1 MKNYSHYLTI
11 LLCLSLTI
19 SCNKTYDEPPV
30 IEIPEGTRIYI
41 SDLKDMFTGSP
52 ITLDSNYSIFGNIT
66 CEETNGNFY
75 KEAYMQDQSGAIK
88 LKLDAS
94 GGLYIGDSVRVSLN
108 GITMSEYGDLIQL
121 ENISVDEQ
129 IVKIATD
136 RFVSPYNTTIDNL
149 DIEDDQSRLIKLDSV
164 EFESTNL
171 TYADAINLATGER
184 YLKDCYENSI
194 LVRTSGYANFA
205 DDTVASGKGS
215 IIGIFTRYGATKQ
228 FIIRDI
234 NEVNM
239 EGDRCDGSS
248 GSGGG
253 SGNYILNKDF
263 SDGSITSGGWLNFW
277 SGTNPNIG
285 EWEIFTTFGS
295 NGDVAKAS
303 NYFDN
308 DPTDNVPGENF
319 ECVSWFVSPSF
330 DLTGTSSPY
339 LVFDNCTRYNGPGLE
354 LYISFNYDGTS
365 DPSQQGTWTSLTEYV
380 PTWDTDDGTWDLVSS
395 GSIDLTTFITNN
407 LNIAFKYI
415 GTNSDGATWELDNII
430 IND

>member
-1 MKNYSHYLTI
+1 MKNYSYYLTI
-11 LLCLSLTI
+11 LLCLGLTI

-30 IEIPEGTRIYI
+30 IEIPEGTRISI

-52 ITLDSNYSIFGNIT
+52 ITLDSNYSINGNIT

-75 KEAYMQDQSGAIK
+75 KEAYIQDLSGAIK

-108 GITMSEYGDLIQL
+108 GVTMSEYGDLIQL
-121 ENISVDEQ
+121 DNISVDEQ

-136 RFVSPYNTTIDNL
+136 RFVTPYTTSINNL
-149 DIEDDQSRLIKLDSV
+149 NIEDDQSRLIKLDSV
-164 EFESTNL
+164 EFQSTNV
-171 TYADAINLATGER
+171 TYADAVNLATGER
-184 YLKDCYENSI
+184 YLNDCNGNSI

-234 NEVNM
+234 TEVNM
-239 EGDRCDGSS
+239 EGDRCGGSS
-248 GSGGG
+248 GGGGG

-263 SDGSITSGGWLNFW
+263 NDGSVTSGGWGSFW
-277 SGTNPNIG
+277 SGTTTTENWG
-285 EWEIFTTFGS
+285 EWGIFG
-295 NGDVAKAS
+295 GDVAAAS
-303 NYFDN
+303 NFDIN
-308 DPTDNVPGENF
+308 TFTNYACE
-319 ECVSWFVSPSF
+319 SWLVSPSF

-339 LVFDNCTRYNGPGLE
+339 LVFDNVTRYNGPGLE
-354 LYISFNYDGTS
+354 LYISSNYDGSS
-365 DPSQQGTWTSLTEYV
+365 DPSQQGSWLNITSYV
-380 PTWDTDDGTWDLVSS
+380 PNWDTDSGDWSFVSS
-395 GSIDLTTFITNN
+395 GNIDLTPFISSN

-415 GTNSDGATWELDNII
+415 GTNADGATWELDNII
-430 IND
+430 VND

>member
-1 MKNYSHYLTI
+1 MKNHTHYLPI
-11 LLCLSLTI
+11 LLCLSLFI

-30 IEIPEGTRIYI
+30 VEIPEGTRISI

-52 ITLDSNYSIFGNIT
+52 ITLDSNYSIYGNIT

-75 KEAYMQDQSGAIK
+75 KEAYIQDLSGAIK

-121 ENISVDEQ
+121 DNISVDEQ

-136 RFVSPYNTTIDNL
+136 RFVTPYTTSIINL
-149 DIEDDQSRLIKLDSV
+149 NIEDDQSRLIKLDSV
-164 EFESTNL
+164 EFESTNV

-184 YLKDCYENSI
+184 YLNDCYGNSI

-215 IIGIFTRYGATKQ
+215 IIGIFTRFRDDKQ
-228 FIIRDI
+228 LIIRDI
-234 NEVNM
+234 NEVVM
-239 EGDRCDGSS
+239 DGDRCGGSS
-248 GSGGG
+248 GGGGG

-277 SGTNPNIG
+277 SGASSNIG
-285 EWEIFTTFGS
+285 EWEIYTTFGA
-295 NGDVAKAS
+295 NAEVAKAS
-303 NYFDN
+303 NYSN
-308 DPTDNVPGENF
+308 SSNYACE
-319 ECVSWFVSPSF
+319 SWLVSPSF

-354 LYISFNYDGTS
+354 LYISSNYDGTS
-365 DPSQQGTWTSLTEYV
+365 DPSQQGNWLNITSYV
-380 PTWDTDDGTWDLVSS
+380 PNWDTDDQTWDLVSS
-395 GSIDLTTFITNN
+395 GNIDLAPFISNN
-407 LNIAFKYI
+407 LSIAFKYI
-415 GTNSDGATWELDNII
+415 GTNTDGATWEVDNIVV
-430 IND
+430 ND

>member
-1 MKNYSHYLTI
+1 MKNYSYYLTI
-11 LLCLSLTI
+11 LLCLGLTI

-30 IEIPEGTRIYI
+30 IEIPEGTRISI

-52 ITLDSNYSIFGNIT
+52 ITLDSNYSINGNIT

-75 KEAYMQDQSGAIK
+75 KEAYIQDLSGAIK

-108 GITMSEYGDLIQL
+108 GVTMSEYGDLIQL
-121 ENISVDEQ
+121 DNISVDEQ

-136 RFVSPYNTTIDNL
+136 RFVTPYTTSINNL
-149 DIEDDQSRLIKLDSV
+149 NIEDDQSRLIKLDSV
-164 EFESTNL
+164 EFQSINV
-171 TYADAINLATGER
+171 TYADAVNLATGER
-184 YLKDCYENSI
+184 YLNDCNGNSI

-234 NEVNM
+234 TEVNM
-239 EGDRCDGSS
+239 EGDRCGGSS
-248 GSGGG
+248 GGGGG

-263 SDGSITSGGWLNFW
+263 NDGSVTSGGWGSFW
-277 SGTNPNIG
+277 SGTTTTENWG
-285 EWEIFTTFGS
+285 EWGIFG
-295 NGDVAKAS
+295 GDVAAAS
-303 NYFDN
+303 NFDIN
-308 DPTDNVPGENF
+308 TFTNYACE
-319 ECVSWFVSPSF
+319 SWLVSPSF

-339 LVFDNCTRYNGPGLE
+339 LVFDNVTRYNGPGLE
-354 LYISFNYDGTS
+354 LYISSNYDGSS
-365 DPSQQGTWTSLTEYV
+365 DPSQQGSWLNITSYV
-380 PTWDTDDGTWDLVSS
+380 PNWDTDSGDWSFVSS
-395 GSIDLTTFITNN
+395 GNIDLTPFISSN

-415 GTNSDGATWELDNII
+415 GTNADGATWELDNII
-430 IND
+430 VND

>member
-1 MKNYSHYLTI
+1 MKNYSHYFTI
-11 LLCLSLTI
+11 LLCLGFTI

-30 IEIPEGTRIYI
+30 IEIPEGTRISI

-52 ITLDSNYSIFGNIT
+52 ITLDSNYSIYGNIT

-75 KEAYMQDQSGAIK
+75 KEAYMQDLSGAIK

-108 GITMSEYGDLIQL
+108 GVTMSEYGDLIQL
-121 ENISVDEQ
+121 DNISVDEQ

-136 RFVSPYNTTIDNL
+136 RFVTPYTTSINNL
-149 DIEDDQSRLIKLDSV
+149 NIEDDQSRLIKLDSV
-164 EFESTNL
+164 EFQSINV
-171 TYADAINLATGER
+171 TYADAVNLATGER
-184 YLKDCYENSI
+184 YLNDCNGNSI

-234 NEVNM
+234 TEVNM
-239 EGDRCDGSS
+239 QGDRCGGSS
-248 GSGGG
+248 GGGGG

-263 SDGSITSGGWLNFW
+263 NDGSVTSGGWGSFW
-277 SGTNPNIG
+277 SGTTTTENWG
-285 EWEIFTTFGS
+285 EWGIFG
-295 NGDVAKAS
+295 GDVAAAS
-303 NYFDN
+303 NFDIN
-308 DPTDNVPGENF
+308 TFTNYACE
-319 ECVSWFVSPSF
+319 SWLVSPSF

-339 LVFDNCTRYNGPGLE
+339 LVFDNVTRYNGPGLE
-354 LYISFNYDGTS
+354 LYISSNYDGSS
-365 DPSQQGTWTSLTEYV
+365 DPSQQGSWLNITSYV
-380 PTWDTDDGTWDLVSS
+380 PNWDTDSGDWSFVSS
-395 GSIDLTTFITNN
+395 GNIDLTPFISNN

-415 GTNSDGATWELDNII
+415 GTNADGATWELDNII
-430 IND
+430 VND

>member
-1 MKNYSHYLTI
+1 MKNYSHFLTI
-11 LLCLSLTI
+11 LLCLGFTI

-30 IEIPEGTRIYI
+30 VEIPEGTRISI

-52 ITLDSNYSIFGNIT
+52 ITLDSNYSIYGNIT

-75 KEAYMQDQSGAIK
+75 KEAYIQDLSGAIK

-108 GITMSEYGDLIQL
+108 GVTMSEYGDLIQL
-121 ENISVDEQ
+121 DNISVDEQ

-136 RFVSPYNTTIDNL
+136 RFVTPYTTSINNL
-149 DIEDDQSRLIKLDSV
+149 NIEDDQSRLIKLDSV
-164 EFESTNL
+164 EFQSTNV
-171 TYADAINLATGER
+171 TYADAVNLATGER
-184 YLKDCYENSI
+184 YLNDCDGNSI

-234 NEVNM
+234 TEVNM
-239 EGDRCDGSS
+239 EGDRCGGSS
-248 GSGGG
+248 GGGGG

-263 SDGSITSGGWLNFW
+263 NDGSVTSGGWGSFW
-277 SGTNPNIG
+277 SGTTTTENWG
-285 EWEIFTTFGS
+285 EWGIFG
-295 NGDVAKAS
+295 GDVAAAS
-303 NYFDN
+303 NFDIN
-308 DPTDNVPGENF
+308 TFTNYACE
-319 ECVSWFVSPSF
+319 SWLVSPSF

-339 LVFDNCTRYNGPGLE
+339 LVFDNVTRYNGPGLE
-354 LYISFNYDGTS
+354 LYISSNYDGSS
-365 DPSQQGTWTSLTEYV
+365 DPSQQGSWLNITSYV
-380 PTWDTDDGTWDLVSS
+380 PNWDTDSGDWSFVSS
-395 GSIDLTTFITNN
+395 GNIDLTPFISNN

-415 GTNSDGATWELDNII
+415 GTNADGATWELDNII
-430 IND
+430 VND

>member
-11 LLCLSLTI
+11 LLCLGFTI

-30 IEIPEGTRIYI
+30 IEIPEGTRISI

-52 ITLDSNYSIFGNIT
+52 ITLDSNYSINGNIT

-75 KEAYMQDQSGAIK
+75 KEAYIQDLSGAIK

-108 GITMSEYGDLIQL
+108 GVTMSEYGDLIQL
-121 ENISVDEQ
+121 DNISVDEQ

-136 RFVSPYNTTIDNL
+136 RFVTPYTTSINNL
-149 DIEDDQSRLIKLDSV
+149 NIEDDQSRLIKLDSV
-164 EFESTNL
+164 EFQSINV
-171 TYADAINLATGER
+171 TYADAVNLATGER
-184 YLKDCYENSI
+184 YLNDCNGNSI

-234 NEVNM
+234 TEVNM
-239 EGDRCDGSS
+239 EGDRCGGSS
-248 GSGGG
+248 GGGGG

-263 SDGSITSGGWLNFW
+263 NDGSVTSGGWGSFW
-277 SGTNPNIG
+277 SGTTTTENWG
-285 EWEIFTTFGS
+285 EWGIFG
-295 NGDVAKAS
+295 GDVAAAS
-303 NYFDN
+303 NFDIN
-308 DPTDNVPGENF
+308 TFTNYACE
-319 ECVSWFVSPSF
+319 SWLVSPSF

-339 LVFDNCTRYNGPGLE
+339 LVFDNVTRYNGPGLE
-354 LYISFNYDGTS
+354 LYISSNYDGSS
-365 DPSQQGTWTSLTEYV
+365 DPSQQGSWLNITSYV
-380 PTWDTDDGTWDLVSS
+380 PNWDTDSGDWSFVSS
-395 GSIDLTTFITNN
+395 GNIDLTPFISNN

-415 GTNSDGATWELDNII
+415 GTNADGATWELDNII
-430 IND
+430 VND

>member
-1 MKNYSHYLTI
+1 MKNHTHYLPI
-11 LLCLSLTI
+11 LLCLSLFI

-30 IEIPEGTRIYI
+30 VEIPEGTRISI

-52 ITLDSNYSIFGNIT
+52 ITLDSNYSIYGNIT

-75 KEAYMQDQSGAIK
+75 KEAYIQDLSGAIK

-121 ENISVDEQ
+121 DNISVDEQ

-136 RFVSPYNTTIDNL
+136 RFVTPYTTSIINL
-149 DIEDDQSRLIKLDSV
+149 NIEDDQSRLIKLDSV
-164 EFESTNL
+164 EFESTNV

-184 YLKDCYENSI
+184 YLNDCYGNSI

-239 EGDRCDGSS
+239 EGDRCGGSS
-248 GSGGG
+248 GGGGG

-263 SDGSITSGGWLNFW
+263 NDGSVTSGGWGSFW
-277 SGTNPNIG
+277 SGTTTTENWG
-285 EWEIFTTFGS
+285 EWGIFG
-295 NGDVAKAS
+295 GDVAAAS
-303 NYFDN
+303 NFDIN
-308 DPTDNVPGENF
+308 TFTNYACE
-319 ECVSWFVSPSF
+319 SWLVSPSF

-339 LVFDNCTRYNGPGLE
+339 LVFDNVTRYNGPGLE
-354 LYISFNYDGTS
+354 LYISSNYDGS
-365 DPSQQGTWTSLTEYV
+365 SNPSQQGNWLNITSYV
-380 PTWDTDDGTWDLVSS
+380 PNWDTDSGDWSFVSS
-395 GSIDLTTFITNN
+395 GNIDLTPFISSN

-415 GTNSDGATWELDNII
+415 GTNTDGATWELDNII
-430 IND
+430 VND

>member
-11 LLCLSLTI
+11 LLCLGFTI

-30 IEIPEGTRIYI
+30 VEIPEGTIISI

-52 ITLDSNYSIFGNIT
+52 ITLDSNYSIYGNIT

-75 KEAYMQDQSGAIK
+75 KEAYIQDLSGAIK

-94 GGLYIGDSVRVSLN
+94 GGLYIGDSIRVSLN
-108 GITMSEYGDLIQL
+108 GVTMSEYGDLIQL
-121 ENISVDEQ
+121 DNISVDEQ

-136 RFVSPYNTTIDNL
+136 RFVTPYTTSINNL
-149 DIEDDQSRLIKLDSV
+149 NIEDDQSRLIKLDSV
-164 EFESTNL
+164 EFQSTNV

-184 YLKDCYENSI
+184 YLNDCDGNSI

-234 NEVNM
+234 TEVNM
-239 EGDRCDGSS
+239 EGDRCGGSS
-248 GSGGG
+248 GGGGG

-263 SDGSITSGGWLNFW
+263 NDGSVTSGGWGSFW
-277 SGTNPNIG
+277 SGTTTTENWG
-285 EWEIFTTFGS
+285 EWGIFG
-295 NGDVAKAS
+295 GDVAAAS
-303 NYFDN
+303 NFDIN
-308 DPTDNVPGENF
+308 TFTNYACE
-319 ECVSWFVSPSF
+319 SWLVSPSF

-339 LVFDNCTRYNGPGLE
+339 LVFDNVTRYNGPGLE
-354 LYISFNYDGTS
+354 LYISSNYDGSS
-365 DPSQQGTWTSLTEYV
+365 DPSQQGTWLNITSYV
-380 PTWDTDDGTWDLVSS
+380 PNWDTDSGDWSFVSS
-395 GSIDLTTFITNN
+395 GNIDLTPFISSN

-415 GTNSDGATWELDNII
+415 GTNADGATWELDNII
-430 IND
+430 VND

>member
-1 MKNYSHYLTI
+1 MKNYSHFLTI
-11 LLCLSLTI
+11 LLCLGFTI

-30 IEIPEGTRIYI
+30 VEIPEGTRISI

-52 ITLDSNYSIFGNIT
+52 ITLDSNYSIYGNIT

-75 KEAYMQDQSGAIK
+75 KEAYIQDLSGAIK

-94 GGLYIGDSVRVSLN
+94 GGLYIGDSIRVSLN
-108 GITMSEYGDLIQL
+108 GVTMSEYGDLIQL
-121 ENISVDEQ
+121 DNISVDEQ

-136 RFVSPYNTTIDNL
+136 RFVTPYTTSINNL
-149 DIEDDQSRLIKLDSV
+149 NIEDDQSRLIKLDSV
-164 EFESTNL
+164 EFQSTNV

-184 YLKDCYENSI
+184 YLNDCDGNSI

-234 NEVNM
+234 TEVNM
-239 EGDRCDGSS
+239 EGDRCGGSS
-248 GSGGG
+248 GGGGG

-263 SDGSITSGGWLNFW
+263 NDGSVTSGGWGSFW
-277 SGTNPNIG
+277 SGTTTTENWG
-285 EWEIFTTFGS
+285 EWGIFG
-295 NGDVAKAS
+295 GDVAAAS
-303 NYFDN
+303 NFDIN
-308 DPTDNVPGENF
+308 TFTNYACE
-319 ECVSWFVSPSF
+319 SWLVSPSF

-339 LVFDNCTRYNGPGLE
+339 LVFDNVTRYNGPGLE
-354 LYISFNYDGTS
+354 LYISSNYDGSS
-365 DPSQQGTWTSLTEYV
+365 DPSQQGSWLNITSYV
-380 PTWDTDDGTWDLVSS
+380 PNWDTDSGDWSFVSS
-395 GSIDLTTFITNN
+395 GNIDLTPFISNN

-415 GTNSDGATWELDNII
+415 GTNADGATWELDNII
-430 IND
+430 VND

>member
-1 MKNYSHYLTI
+1 MKNYSHFLTI
-11 LLCLSLTI
+11 LLCLGFTI

-30 IEIPEGTRIYI
+30 VEIPEGTIISI

-52 ITLDSNYSIFGNIT
+52 ITLDSNYSIYGNIT

-75 KEAYMQDQSGAIK
+75 KEAYIQDLSGAIK

-94 GGLYIGDSVRVSLN
+94 GGLYIGDSIRVSLN
-108 GITMSEYGDLIQL
+108 GVTMSEYGDLIQL
-121 ENISVDEQ
+121 DNISVDEQ

-136 RFVSPYNTTIDNL
+136 RFVTPYTTSINNL
-149 DIEDDQSRLIKLDSV
+149 NIEDDQSRLIKLDSV
-164 EFESTNL
+164 EFQSTNV

-184 YLKDCYENSI
+184 YLNDCDGNSI

-234 NEVNM
+234 TEVNM
-239 EGDRCDGSS
+239 EGDRCGGSS
-248 GSGGG
+248 GGGGGG

-263 SDGSITSGGWLNFW
+263 NDGSVTSGGWGSFW
-277 SGTNPNIG
+277 SGTTTTENWG
-285 EWEIFTTFGS
+285 EWGIFG
-295 NGDVAKAS
+295 GDVAAAS
-303 NYFDN
+303 NFDIN
-308 DPTDNVPGENF
+308 TFTNYACE
-319 ECVSWFVSPSF
+319 SWLVSPSF

-339 LVFDNCTRYNGPGLE
+339 LVFDNVTRYNGPGLE
-354 LYISFNYDGTS
+354 LYISSNYDGSS
-365 DPSQQGTWTSLTEYV
+365 DPSQQGTWLNITSYV
-380 PTWDTDDGTWDLVSS
+380 PNWDTDSGDWSFVSS
-395 GSIDLTTFITNN
+395 GNIDLTPFISNN

-415 GTNSDGATWELDNII
+415 GTNADGATWELDNII
-430 IND
+430 VND

>member
-11 LLCLSLTI
+11 LLFLGFTI

-30 IEIPEGTRIYI
+30 LEIPEGTIISI

-52 ITLDSNYSIFGNIT
+52 ITLDSNYSIYGNIT

-75 KEAYMQDQSGAIK
+75 KEAYIQDLSGAIK

-94 GGLYIGDSVRVSLN
+94 GGLYIGDSIRVSLN
-108 GITMSEYGDLIQL
+108 GVTMSEYGDLIQL
-121 ENISVDEQ
+121 DNISVDEQ

-136 RFVSPYNTTIDNL
+136 RFVTPYTTSINNL
-149 DIEDDQSRLIKLDSV
+149 NIEDDQSRLIKLDSV
-164 EFESTNL
+164 EFQSTNV

-184 YLKDCYENSI
+184 YLNDCDGNSI

-234 NEVNM
+234 TEVNM
-239 EGDRCDGSS
+239 EGDRCGGSS
-248 GSGGG
+248 GGGGGG

-263 SDGSITSGGWLNFW
+263 NDGSVTSGGWGSFW
-277 SGTNPNIG
+277 SGTTTTENWG
-285 EWEIFTTFGS
+285 EWGIFG
-295 NGDVAKAS
+295 GDVAAAS
-303 NYFDN
+303 NFDIN
-308 DPTDNVPGENF
+308 TFTNYACE
-319 ECVSWFVSPSF
+319 SWLVSPSF

-339 LVFDNCTRYNGPGLE
+339 LVFDNVTRYNGPGLE
-354 LYISFNYDGTS
+354 LYISSNYDGSS
-365 DPSQQGTWTSLTEYV
+365 DPSQQGTWLNITSYV
-380 PTWDTDDGTWDLVSS
+380 PNWDTDSGDWSFVSS
-395 GSIDLTTFITNN
+395 GNIDLTPFISSN

-415 GTNSDGATWELDNII
+415 GTNADGATWELDNII
-430 IND
+430 VND

>member
-1 MKNYSHYLTI
+1 MKNHTHYLPI
-11 LLCLSLTI
+11 LLCLSLFI

-30 IEIPEGTRIYI
+30 VEIPEGTRISI

-52 ITLDSNYSIFGNIT
+52 ITLDSNYSIYGNIT

-75 KEAYMQDQSGAIK
+75 KEAYIQDLSGAIK

-121 ENISVDEQ
+121 DNISVDEQ

-136 RFVSPYNTTIDNL
+136 RFVTPYTTSIINL
-149 DIEDDQSRLIKLDSV
+149 NIEDDQSRLIKLDSV
-164 EFESTNL
+164 EFESTNV

-184 YLKDCYENSI
+184 YLNDCYGNSI

-239 EGDRCDGSS
+239 EGDRCGGSS
-248 GSGGG
+248 GGGGGGG

-263 SDGSITSGGWLNFW
+263 NDGSVTSGGWGSFW
-277 SGTNPNIG
+277 SGTTTTENWG
-285 EWEIFTTFGS
+285 EWGIFG
-295 NGDVAKAS
+295 GDVAAAS
-303 NYFDN
+303 NFDIN
-308 DPTDNVPGENF
+308 TFTNYACE
-319 ECVSWFVSPSF
+319 SWLVSPSF

-339 LVFDNCTRYNGPGLE
+339 LVFDNVTRYNGPGLE
-354 LYISFNYDGTS
+354 LYISSNYDGS
-365 DPSQQGTWTSLTEYV
+365 SNPSQQGNWLNITSYV
-380 PTWDTDDGTWDLVSS
+380 PNWDTDSGDWSFVSS
-395 GSIDLTTFITNN
+395 GNIDLTPFISSN

-415 GTNSDGATWELDNII
+415 GTNTDGATWELDNII
-430 IND
+430 VND

>member
-1 MKNYSHYLTI
+1 MKNHTHYLPI
-11 LLCLSLTI
+11 LLCLSLFI

-30 IEIPEGTRIYI
+30 VEIPEGTRISI

-52 ITLDSNYSIFGNIT
+52 ITLDSNYSIYGNIT

-75 KEAYMQDQSGAIK
+75 KEAYIQDLSGAIK

-121 ENISVDEQ
+121 DNISVDEQ

-136 RFVSPYNTTIDNL
+136 RFVTPYTTSIINL
-149 DIEDDQSRLIKLDSV
+149 NIEDDQSRLIKLDSV
-164 EFESTNL
+164 EFESTNV

-184 YLKDCYENSI
+184 YLSDCYGNSI

-239 EGDRCDGSS
+239 EGDRCGGSS
-248 GSGGG
+248 GGGGGGG

-263 SDGSITSGGWLNFW
+263 NDGSVTSGGWGSFW
-277 SGTNPNIG
+277 SGTTTTENWG
-285 EWEIFTTFGS
+285 EWGIFG
-295 NGDVAKAS
+295 GDVAAAS
-303 NYFDN
+303 NFDIN
-308 DPTDNVPGENF
+308 TFTNYACE
-319 ECVSWFVSPSF
+319 SWLVSPSF

-339 LVFDNCTRYNGPGLE
+339 LVFDNVTRYNGPGLE
-354 LYISFNYDGTS
+354 LYISSNYDGS
-365 DPSQQGTWTSLTEYV
+365 SNPSQQGNWLNITSYV
-380 PTWDTDDGTWDLVSS
+380 PNWDTDSGDWSFVSS
-395 GSIDLTTFITNN
+395 GNIDLTPFISSN

-415 GTNSDGATWELDNII
+415 GTNTDGATWELDNII
-430 IND
+430 VND

>member
-1 MKNYSHYLTI
+1 MKNYSHFLTI
-11 LLCLSLTI
+11 LLCLGFTI

-30 IEIPEGTRIYI
+30 IEIPEGTRISI

-52 ITLDSNYSIFGNIT
+52 ITLDSNYSIYGNIT

-75 KEAYMQDQSGAIK
+75 KEAYIQDLSGAIK

-108 GITMSEYGDLIQL
+108 GVTMSEYGDLIQL
-121 ENISVDEQ
+121 DNISVDEQ

-136 RFVSPYNTTIDNL
+136 RFVTPYTTSINNL
-149 DIEDDQSRLIKLDSV
+149 NIEDDQSRLIKLDSV
-164 EFESTNL
+164 EFQSTNV
-171 TYADAINLATGER
+171 TYADAVNLATGER
-184 YLKDCYENSI
+184 YLNDCDGNSI

-234 NEVNM
+234 TEVNM
-239 EGDRCDGSS
+239 EGDRCGGNS
-248 GSGGG
+248 GGGGG

-263 SDGSITSGGWLNFW
+263 NDGSVTSGGWGSFW
-277 SGTNPNIG
+277 SGTTTTENWG
-285 EWEIFTTFGS
+285 EWGIFG
-295 NGDVAKAS
+295 GDVAAAS
-303 NYFDN
+303 NFDIN
-308 DPTDNVPGENF
+308 TFTNYACE
-319 ECVSWFVSPSF
+319 SWLVSPSF

-339 LVFDNCTRYNGPGLE
+339 LVFDNVTRYNGPGLE
-354 LYISFNYDGTS
+354 LYISSNYDGSS
-365 DPSQQGTWTSLTEYV
+365 DPSQQGSWLNITSYV
-380 PTWDTDDGTWDLVSS
+380 PNWDTDSGDWSFVSS
-395 GSIDLTTFITNN
+395 GNIDLTPFISNN

-415 GTNSDGATWELDNII
+415 GTNADGATWELDNII
-430 IND
+430 VND

>member
-11 LLCLSLTI
+11 LLFLGFTI

-30 IEIPEGTRIYI
+30 VEIPEGTIISI

-52 ITLDSNYSIFGNIT
+52 ITLDSNYSIYGNIT

-75 KEAYMQDQSGAIK
+75 KEAYIQDLSGAIK

-94 GGLYIGDSVRVSLN
+94 GGLYIGDSIRVSLN
-108 GITMSEYGDLIQL
+108 GVTMSEYGDLIQL
-121 ENISVDEQ
+121 DNISVDEQ

-136 RFVSPYNTTIDNL
+136 RFVTPYTTSINNL
-149 DIEDDQSRLIKLDSV
+149 NIEDDQSRLIKLDSV
-164 EFESTNL
+164 EFQSTNV

-184 YLKDCYENSI
+184 YLNDCDGNSI

-234 NEVNM
+234 TEVNM
-239 EGDRCDGSS
+239 EGDRCGGSS
-248 GSGGG
+248 GGGGGG
-253 SGNYILNKDF
+253 SSNYILNKDF
-263 SDGSITSGGWLNFW
+263 NDGSVTSGGWGSFW
-277 SGTNPNIG
+277 SGTTTTENWG
-285 EWEIFTTFGS
+285 EWGIFG
-295 NGDVAKAS
+295 GDVAAAS
-303 NYFDN
+303 NFDIN
-308 DPTDNVPGENF
+308 TFTNYACE
-319 ECVSWFVSPSF
+319 SWLVSPSF

-339 LVFDNCTRYNGPGLE
+339 LVFDNVTRYNGPGLE
-354 LYISFNYDGTS
+354 LYISSNYDGSS
-365 DPSQQGTWTSLTEYV
+365 DPSQQGTWLNITSYV
-380 PTWDTDDGTWDLVSS
+380 PNWDTDSGDWSFVSS
-395 GSIDLTTFITNN
+395 GNIDLTPFISSN

-415 GTNSDGATWELDNII
+415 GTNADGATWELDNII
-430 IND
+430 VND

>member
-11 LLCLSLTI
+11 LLCLGFTI

-30 IEIPEGTRIYI
+30 VEIPEGTIISI

-52 ITLDSNYSIFGNIT
+52 ITLDSNYSIYGNIT

-75 KEAYMQDQSGAIK
+75 KEAYIQDLSGAIK

-94 GGLYIGDSVRVSLN
+94 GGLYIGDSIRVSLN
-108 GITMSEYGDLIQL
+108 GVTMSEYGDLIQL
-121 ENISVDEQ
+121 DNISVDEQ

-136 RFVSPYNTTIDNL
+136 RFVTPYTTSINNL
-149 DIEDDQSRLIKLDSV
+149 NIEDDQSRLIKLDSV
-164 EFESTNL
+164 EFQSTNV

-184 YLKDCYENSI
+184 YLNDCDGNSI

-234 NEVNM
+234 TEVNM
-239 EGDRCDGSS
+239 EGDRCGGSS
-248 GSGGG
+248 GGGGGG

-263 SDGSITSGGWLNFW
+263 NDGSVTSGGWGSFW
-277 SGTNPNIG
+277 SGTTTTENWG
-285 EWEIFTTFGS
+285 EWGIFG
-295 NGDVAKAS
+295 GDVAAAS
-303 NYFDN
+303 NFDIN
-308 DPTDNVPGENF
+308 TFTNYACE
-319 ECVSWFVSPSF
+319 SWLVSPSF

-339 LVFDNCTRYNGPGLE
+339 LVFDNVTRYNGPGLE
-354 LYISFNYDGTS
+354 LYISSNYDGSS
-365 DPSQQGTWTSLTEYV
+365 DPSQQGTWLNITSYV
-380 PTWDTDDGTWDLVSS
+380 PNWDTDSGDWSFVSS
-395 GSIDLTTFITNN
+395 GNIDLTPFISSN

-415 GTNSDGATWELDNII
+415 GTNADGATWELDNII
-430 IND
+430 VND

>member
-11 LLCLSLTI
+11 LLCLGFTI

-30 IEIPEGTRIYI
+30 VEIPEGTRISI

-52 ITLDSNYSIFGNIT
+52 ITLDSNYSIYGNIT

-75 KEAYMQDQSGAIK
+75 KEAYIQDLSGAIK

-108 GITMSEYGDLIQL
+108 GVTMSEYGDLIQL
-121 ENISVDEQ
+121 DNISVDEQ

-136 RFVSPYNTTIDNL
+136 RFVTPYTTSINNL
-149 DIEDDQSRLIKLDSV
+149 NIEDDQSRLIKLDSV
-164 EFESTNL
+164 EFQSINV
-171 TYADAINLATGER
+171 TYADAVNLATGER
-184 YLKDCYENSI
+184 YLNDCDGNSI

-234 NEVNM
+234 TEVNM
-239 EGDRCDGSS
+239 EGDRCGGSS
-248 GSGGG
+248 GGGGG

-263 SDGSITSGGWLNFW
+263 NDGSVTSGGWGSFW
-277 SGTNPNIG
+277 SGTTTTENWG
-285 EWEIFTTFGS
+285 EWGIFG
-295 NGDVAKAS
+295 GDVAAAS
-303 NYFDN
+303 NFDIN
-308 DPTDNVPGENF
+308 TFTNYACE
-319 ECVSWFVSPSF
+319 SWLVSPSF

-339 LVFDNCTRYNGPGLE
+339 LVFDNVTRYNGPGLE
-354 LYISFNYDGTS
+354 LYISSNYDGSS
-365 DPSQQGTWTSLTEYV
+365 DPTQQGTWLNITSYV
-380 PTWDTDDGTWDLVSS
+380 PNWDTDSGDWSFVSS
-395 GSIDLTTFITNN
+395 GNIDLTPFISSN

-415 GTNSDGATWELDNII
+415 GTNADGATWELDNII
-430 IND
+430 VND

>member
-1 MKNYSHYLTI
+1 MKNYSHFLTI
-11 LLCLSLTI
+11 LLCLGFTI

-30 IEIPEGTRIYI
+30 VEIPEGTRISI

-52 ITLDSNYSIFGNIT
+52 ITLDSNYSIYGNIT

-75 KEAYMQDQSGAIK
+75 KEAYIQDLSGAIK

-108 GITMSEYGDLIQL
+108 GVTMSEYGDLIQL
-121 ENISVDEQ
+121 DNISVDEQ

-136 RFVSPYNTTIDNL
+136 RFVTPYTTSINNL
-149 DIEDDQSRLIKLDSV
+149 NIEDDQSRLIKLDSV
-164 EFESTNL
+164 EFQSINV
-171 TYADAINLATGER
+171 TYADAVNLATGER
-184 YLKDCYENSI
+184 YLNDCNGNSI

-234 NEVNM
+234 TEVNM
-239 EGDRCDGSS
+239 EGDRCGGNS
-248 GSGGG
+248 GGGGG

-263 SDGSITSGGWLNFW
+263 NDGSVTSGGWGSFW
-277 SGTNPNIG
+277 SGTTTTENWG
-285 EWEIFTTFGS
+285 EWGIFG
-295 NGDVAKAS
+295 GDVAAAS
-303 NYFDN
+303 NFDIN
-308 DPTDNVPGENF
+308 TFTNYACE
-319 ECVSWFVSPSF
+319 SWLVSPSF

-339 LVFDNCTRYNGPGLE
+339 LVFDNVTRYNGPGLE
-354 LYISFNYDGTS
+354 LYISSNYDGSS
-365 DPSQQGTWTSLTEYV
+365 DPSQQGSWLNITSYV
-380 PTWDTDDGTWDLVSS
+380 PNWDTDSGDWSFVSS
-395 GSIDLTTFITNN
+395 GNIDLTPFISNN

-415 GTNSDGATWELDNII
+415 GTNADGATWELDNII
-430 IND
+430 VND

>member
-1 MKNYSHYLTI
+1 MKNYSHFLTI
-11 LLCLSLTI
+11 LLCLGFTI

-30 IEIPEGTRIYI
+30 VEIPEGTRISI

-52 ITLDSNYSIFGNIT
+52 ITLDSNYSIYGNIT

-75 KEAYMQDQSGAIK
+75 KEAYIQDLSGAIK

-108 GITMSEYGDLIQL
+108 GVTMSEYGDLIQL
-121 ENISVDEQ
+121 DNISVDEQ

-136 RFVSPYNTTIDNL
+136 RFVTPYTTSINNL
-149 DIEDDQSRLIKLDSV
+149 NIEDDQSRLIKLDSV
-164 EFESTNL
+164 EFQSINV
-171 TYADAINLATGER
+171 TYADAVNLATGER
-184 YLKDCYENSI
+184 YLNDCNGNSI

-234 NEVNM
+234 TEVNM
-239 EGDRCDGSS
+239 EGDRCSGSS
-248 GSGGG
+248 GGGGG

-263 SDGSITSGGWLNFW
+263 NDGSVTSGGWGSFW
-277 SGTNPNIG
+277 SGTTTTENWG
-285 EWEIFTTFGS
+285 EWGIFG
-295 NGDVAKAS
+295 GDVAAAS
-303 NYFDN
+303 NFDIN
-308 DPTDNVPGENF
+308 TFTNYACE
-319 ECVSWFVSPSF
+319 SWLVSPSF

-339 LVFDNCTRYNGPGLE
+339 LVFDNVTRYNGPGLE
-354 LYISFNYDGTS
+354 LYISSNYDGSS
-365 DPSQQGTWTSLTEYV
+365 DPSQQGSWLNITSYV
-380 PTWDTDDGTWDLVSS
+380 PNWDTDSGDWSFVSS
-395 GSIDLTTFITNN
+395 GNIDLTPFISNN

-415 GTNSDGATWELDNII
+415 GTNADGATWELDNII
-430 IND
+430 VND

>member
-11 LLCLSLTI
+11 LLFLGFTI

-30 IEIPEGTRIYI
+30 VEIPEGTIISI

-52 ITLDSNYSIFGNIT
+52 ITLDSNYSIYGNIT

-75 KEAYMQDQSGAIK
+75 KEAYIQDLSGAIK

-94 GGLYIGDSVRVSLN
+94 GGLYIGDSIRVSLN
-108 GITMSEYGDLIQL
+108 GVTMSEYGDLIQL
-121 ENISVDEQ
+121 DNISVDEQ

-136 RFVSPYNTTIDNL
+136 RFVTPYTTSIDNL
-149 DIEDDQSRLIKLDSV
+149 NIEDDQSRLIKLDSV
-164 EFESTNL
+164 EFQSTNV

-184 YLKDCYENSI
+184 YLNDCDGNSI

-234 NEVNM
+234 TEVNM
-239 EGDRCDGSS
+239 EGDRCGGSS
-248 GSGGG
+248 GGGGGG

-263 SDGSITSGGWLNFW
+263 NDGSVTSGGWGSFW
-277 SGTNPNIG
+277 SGTTTTENWG
-285 EWEIFTTFGS
+285 EWGIFG
-295 NGDVAKAS
+295 GDVAAAS
-303 NYFDN
+303 NFDIN
-308 DPTDNVPGENF
+308 TFTNYACE
-319 ECVSWFVSPSF
+319 SWLVSPSF

-339 LVFDNCTRYNGPGLE
+339 LVFDNVTRYNGPGLE
-354 LYISFNYDGTS
+354 LYISSNYDGSS
-365 DPSQQGTWTSLTEYV
+365 DPSQQGTWLNITSYV
-380 PTWDTDDGTWDLVSS
+380 PNWDTDSGDWSFVSS
-395 GSIDLTTFITNN
+395 GNIDLTPFISSN

-415 GTNSDGATWELDNII
+415 GTNADGATWELDNII
-430 IND
+430 VND

>member
-1 MKNYSHYLTI
+1 MKNYSHFLTI
-11 LLCLSLTI
+11 LLCLGFTI

-30 IEIPEGTRIYI
+30 VEIPEGTRISI

-52 ITLDSNYSIFGNIT
+52 ITLDSNYSIYGNIT

-75 KEAYMQDQSGAIK
+75 KEAYIQDLSGAIK

-108 GITMSEYGDLIQL
+108 GVTMSEYGDLIQL
-121 ENISVDEQ
+121 DNISVDEQ

-136 RFVSPYNTTIDNL
+136 RFVTPYTTSINNL
-149 DIEDDQSRLIKLDSV
+149 NIEDDQSRLIKLDSV
-164 EFESTNL
+164 EFQSINV
-171 TYADAINLATGER
+171 TYADAVNLATGER
-184 YLKDCYENSI
+184 YLNDCDGNSI

-234 NEVNM
+234 TEVNM
-239 EGDRCDGSS
+239 EGDRCGGSS
-248 GSGGG
+248 GGGGG

-263 SDGSITSGGWLNFW
+263 NDGSVTSGGWGSFW
-277 SGTNPNIG
+277 SGTTTTENWG
-285 EWEIFTTFGS
+285 EWGIFG
-295 NGDVAKAS
+295 GDVAAAS
-303 NYFDN
+303 NFDIN
-308 DPTDNVPGENF
+308 TFTNYACE
-319 ECVSWFVSPSF
+319 SWLVSPSF

-339 LVFDNCTRYNGPGLE
+339 LVFDNVTRYNGPGLE
-354 LYISFNYDGTS
+354 LYISSNYDGSS
-365 DPSQQGTWTSLTEYV
+365 DPTQQGTWLNITSYV
-380 PTWDTDDGTWDLVSS
+380 PNWDTDSGDWSFVSS
-395 GSIDLTTFITNN
+395 GNIDLTPFISSN

-415 GTNSDGATWELDNII
+415 GTNADGATWELDNII
-430 IND
+430 VND

>member
-19 SCNKTYDEPPV
+19 SCNKIYDEPPV
-30 IEIPEGTRIYI
+30 VEIPEGTRISI

-52 ITLDSNYSIFGNIT
+52 ITLDSNYSIYGNIT

-75 KEAYMQDQSGAIK
+75 KEAYIQDLSGAIK

-94 GGLYIGDSVRVSLN
+94 GGLYIGDSIRVSLN
-108 GITMSEYGDLIQL
+108 GVTMSEYGDLIQL
-121 ENISVDEQ
+121 DNISVDEQ
-129 IVKIATD
+129 IVKIATN
-136 RFVSPYNTTIDNL
+136 RFVTPYTTSINNL
-149 DIEDDQSRLIKLDSV
+149 NIEDDQSRLIKLDSV
-164 EFESTNL
+164 EFQSTNV

-184 YLKDCYENSI
+184 YLNDCDGNSI

-234 NEVNM
+234 TEVNM
-239 EGDRCDGSS
+239 EGDRCGGSS
-248 GSGGG
+248 GGGGG

-263 SDGSITSGGWLNFW
+263 NDGSVTSGGWGSFW
-277 SGTNPNIG
+277 SGTTTTENWG
-285 EWEIFTTFGS
+285 EWGIFG
-295 NGDVAKAS
+295 GDVAAAS
-303 NYFDN
+303 NFDIN
-308 DPTDNVPGENF
+308 TFTNYACE
-319 ECVSWFVSPSF
+319 SWLVSPSF

-339 LVFDNCTRYNGPGLE
+339 LVFDNVTRYNGPGLE
-354 LYISFNYDGTS
+354 LYISSNYDGSS
-365 DPSQQGTWTSLTEYV
+365 DPSQQGTWLNITSYV
-380 PTWDTDDGTWDLVSS
+380 PNWDTDSGDWSFVSS
-395 GSIDLTTFITNN
+395 GNIDLTPFISSN

-415 GTNSDGATWELDNII
+415 GTNADGATWELDNII
-430 IND
+430 VND

>member
-1 MKNYSHYLTI
+1 MKNHTHYLPI
-11 LLCLSLTI
+11 LLCLSLFI

-30 IEIPEGTRIYI
+30 VEIPEGTRISI

-52 ITLDSNYSIFGNIT
+52 ITLDSNYSIYGNIT

-75 KEAYMQDQSGAIK
+75 KEAYIQDLSGAIK

-121 ENISVDEQ
+121 DNISVDEQ

-136 RFVSPYNTTIDNL
+136 RFVTPYTTSIINL
-149 DIEDDQSRLIKLDSV
+149 NIEDDQSRLIKLDSV
-164 EFESTNL
+164 EFESTNV

-184 YLKDCYENSI
+184 YLNDCYGNSI

-239 EGDRCDGSS
+239 EGDRCGGSS
-248 GSGGG
+248 GGGGGG

-263 SDGSITSGGWLNFW
+263 NDGSVTSGGWGSFW
-277 SGTNPNIG
+277 SGTTTTENWG
-285 EWEIFTTFGS
+285 EWGIFG
-295 NGDVAKAS
+295 GDVAAAS
-303 NYFDN
+303 NFDIN
-308 DPTDNVPGENF
+308 TFTNYACE
-319 ECVSWFVSPSF
+319 SWLVSPSF

-339 LVFDNCTRYNGPGLE
+339 LVFDNVTRYNGPGLE
-354 LYISFNYDGTS
+354 LYISSNYDGS
-365 DPSQQGTWTSLTEYV
+365 SNPSQQGNWLNITSYV
-380 PTWDTDDGTWDLVSS
+380 PNWDTDSGDWSFVSS
-395 GSIDLTTFITNN
+395 GNIDLTPFISSN
-407 LNIAFKYI
+407 LNIAFKYT
-415 GTNSDGATWELDNII
+415 GTNTDGATWELDNII
-430 IND
+430 VND